1 MKKPHTSQRF
11 RPKSAPPKRSYKLA
25 LWSLIVTL
33 LILALKV
40 LPYME
45 RW

>member
-1 MKKPHTSQRF
+1 MKNPRTPQRMGS
-11 RPKSAPPKRSYKLA
+11 KSAPPKRSYKLA

>member
-1 MKKPHTSQRF
+1 MT
-11 RPKSAPPKRSYKLA
+11 RPRTNKRAGSKSAPPKRSYKLA
-25 LWSLIVTL
+25 LWTLAVTL

-40 LPYME
+40 LPYVD